1 MVYLTRREH
10 FNAAHRL
17 HNANWS
23 PEKNEEVFGRCANK
37 NWHGHNYDIWVTVKG
52 EPHPDTGFIMNAKEL
67 SLLIK
72 REVVERFDHMNLN
85 MDVPFFTDMQPST
98 ENFVKVIWKLLEP
111 HIRECRL
118 HSIKLQE
125 TENIYC
131 EYFGE

>member
-23 PEKNEEVFGRCANK
+23 AEKNEE
-37 NWHGHNYDIWVTVKG
+37 WVTVKG
-52 EPHPDTGFIMNAKEL
+52 EPNPDTGFIMNAKEL

-85 MDVPFFTDMQPST
+85 MDVPFFSDMQPST

-111 HIRECRL
+111 HITECKL
-118 HSIKLQE
+118 HAIKLQE